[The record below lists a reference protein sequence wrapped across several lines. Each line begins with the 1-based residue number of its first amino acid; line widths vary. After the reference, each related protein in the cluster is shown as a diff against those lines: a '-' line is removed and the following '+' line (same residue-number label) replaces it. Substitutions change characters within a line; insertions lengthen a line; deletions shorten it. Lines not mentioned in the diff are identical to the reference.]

1 MEENTPTNH
10 NREIIL
16 SIIDEINTIRKELEI
31 MQLTVEELRREV
43 KDLKEDIH

>member
-1 MEENTPTNH
+1 MEDNTPTNH
-10 NREIIL
+10 NREIIF
-16 SIIDEINTIRKELEI
+16 SMIDEINTIRKELEI

>member
-1 MEENTPTNH
+1 MEDNTPTNQ
-10 NREIIL
+10 NREIIF
-16 SIIDEINTIRKELEI
+16 SMIDEINTIRKELEI

>member
-1 MEENTPTNH
+1 MEDNTPTNQ

-16 SIIDEINTIRKELEI
+16 SMIDEINTIRKELEI

-43 KDLKEDIH
+43 KSLKEDIN

>member
-1 MEENTPTNH
+1 MEENTPTNQ

-16 SIIDEINTIRKELEI
+16 SMIDEINTIRKELEI